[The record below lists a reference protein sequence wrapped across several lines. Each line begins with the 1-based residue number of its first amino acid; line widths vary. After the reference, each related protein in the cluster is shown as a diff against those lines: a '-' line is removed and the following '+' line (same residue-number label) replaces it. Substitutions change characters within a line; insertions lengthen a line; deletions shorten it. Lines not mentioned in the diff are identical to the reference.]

1 MPGMLQSMESQR
13 VRQENNRLNNNSF
26 NSIKPEMLV

>member
-1 MPGMLQSMESQR
+1 MPGMLQPMESQR